1 MASERVPQRRHSEAL
16 LMMQEREAS
25 VRGGGQFHMR
35 YEPKEIL
42 GK

>member
-1 MASERVPQRRHSEAL
+1 MASERIPQRRHSEAL
-16 LMMQEREAS
+16 LKLQEREES
-25 VRGGGQFHMR
+25 VFGGGKFHMQ

>member
-1 MASERVPQRRHSEAL
+1 MASDHVPQRRHSEAL
-16 LMMQEREAS
+16 LKLQEREESA
-25 VRGGGQFHMR
+25 GGGKFHTQ

>member
-16 LMMQEREAS
+16 LKLQEKEES
-25 VRGGGQFHMR
+25 VGGGRFHMQ
-35 YEPKEIL
+35 YEPREIL